1 MLSTAWLGS
10 SLTTTQ
16 CTKCTSGFVDDAML
30 SHNRPQ
36 SKTTRMSAMTLNV
49 NYDLDIYE
57 LDLDTLKV
65 NQYVINV

>member
-1 MLSTAWLGS
+1 
-10 SLTTTQ
+10 
-16 CTKCTSGFVDDAML
+16 
-30 SHNRPQ
+30 
-36 SKTTRMSAMTLNV
+36 MSAMTLNV